1 MKKILLY
8 FVILGFISCAY
19 SEVTKEYF
27 LYWGLKGN
35 IKKII
40 SESYNVGINDNV
52 NKDFVSIQENEYD
65 KDGKSISE
73 TFYSVFKGKKRVFL
87 RYKFDYNDKDILVAK
102 ISLDEKGEIKN
113 IIYIEEN
120 EMGRRFTSTRG
131 ETIEYIIIEH
141 KNKNRIISTSNL
153 DINSGKITETTK
165 YKFDKFGNR
174 IGWYST
180 LGNESSKFEIVER
193 DKYNNPTKVYISNS
207 TSKRLVVYSYEYY
220 N

>member
-131 ETIEYIIIEH
+131 KTIEYIIIEH

>member
-193 DKYNNPTKVYISNS
+193 DKYNNPIKVYISNS

>member
-1 MKKILLY
+1 
-8 FVILGFISCAY
+8 
-19 SEVTKEYF
+19 
-27 LYWGLKGN
+27 
-35 IKKII
+35 
-40 SESYNVGINDNV
+40 
-52 NKDFVSIQENEYD
+52 
-65 KDGKSISE
+65 
-73 TFYSVFKGKKRVFL
+73 
-87 RYKFDYNDKDILVAK
+87 
-102 ISLDEKGEIKN
+102 
-113 IIYIEEN
+113 
-120 EMGRRFTSTRG
+120 MGRRFTSTRG
-131 ETIEYIIIEH
+131 KTIEYIIIEH

>member
-102 ISLDEKGEIKN
+102 ISLDEKGEIKTSS
-113 IIYIEEN
+113 ILKKMKWEEDSHPQ
-120 EMGRRFTSTRG
+120 E
-131 ETIEYIIIEH
+131 E
-141 KNKNRIISTSNL
+141 KQ
-153 DINSGKITETTK
+153 
-165 YKFDKFGNR
+165 
-174 IGWYST
+174 
-180 LGNESSKFEIVER
+180 
-193 DKYNNPTKVYISNS
+193 
-207 TSKRLVVYSYEYY
+207 
-220 N
+220 

>member
-1 MKKILLY
+1 M
-8 FVILGFISCAY
+8 GFISCAY

-131 ETIEYIIIEH
+131 KTIEYIIIEH

>member
-87 RYKFDYNDKDILVAK
+87 RYKFDYNDKDIIVAK

-131 ETIEYIIIEH
+131 KTIEYIIIEH